1 MEEIILSAVFG
12 KLAGEVFES
21 FSENTFRTVCLSKSN
36 FSVGFTGFSAADW
49 IKRLIFSR
57 LLLLILLFSQ
67 NNKTYLIKIENTL
80 Q

>member
-36 FSVGFTGFSAADW
+36 FSVGFTGFSMRTAVYYGYY
-49 IKRLIFSR
+49 RLT
-57 LLLLILLFSQ
+57 
-67 NNKTYLIKIENTL
+67 KY
-80 Q
+80 